1 MEPNYVY
8 ILDFTLGILNI
19 IHLTPEEVNESEKYE
34 DFEDYLQTLE
44 EKYDF
49 RVSDS
54 QWMCSEKMDIYQYE
68 NGKETSHTYKK

>member
-19 IHLTPEEVNESEKYE
+19 IHLTPEEVKESEKYE
-34 DFEDYLQTLE
+34 DFEDFLQPLE